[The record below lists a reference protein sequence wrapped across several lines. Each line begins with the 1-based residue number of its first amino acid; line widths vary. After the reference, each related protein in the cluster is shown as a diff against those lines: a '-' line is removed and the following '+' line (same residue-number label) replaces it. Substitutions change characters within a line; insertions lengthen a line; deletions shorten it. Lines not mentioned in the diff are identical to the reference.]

1 MFANLP
7 RKQLGFILVIL
18 SLLIS
23 LPLEA
28 FAAPVPWEPYN
39 QYLSDSTPAVKR
51 HLRGVWISTV
61 INLDWPSKSTTGI
74 LNDAQ
79 RTMKSKEELA
89 AILDRAVETNMNAV
103 FLQVSP
109 EGDAL
114 YNSKITSW
122 SRYLTGTFGKDPG
135 FDPLAYAVEEAHKRN
150 LEIHAWFNPYRISM
164 DTKDATKESLMIE
177 KSVYK
182 EHPDWIKTSAARF
195 VLDPGIPEAR
205 KWVEDRVMEV
215 VNNYD
220 IDGIHFDDYFY
231 YENYVG
237 ELKDTDTYNK
247 YNKGQFSNLGDWRR
261 NNTYLLIKE
270 LSQKIREAKSWV
282 KFGVSPGGVWGNERD
297 LPSRGSNTNTS
308 FTNYGASFA
317 DTKKWVEEELVDY
330 IAPQIYFSFGNA
342 RVPYGELAS
351 WWAQICR
358 EKNVHLYIG
367 QALYK
372 LNDDSDAL
380 FKGANAVPELLR
392 QLKFNI
398 TKPEIQGSVLFRYQN
413 LNDKGKQEAV
423 TAMKEGP
430 WASKALVPAMP
441 WKGGKAPGA
450 PVSGKVTASSAGT
463 VVTWKDSGPNTAY
476 YAVYRFNKG
485 EKGDVAAPSSGTK
498 LMGTVRKKGGLVQD
512 FIDKGNADPSKV
524 FYVVT
529 ALDRLHNES
538 EGMVLGSNRP
548 DLLPK
553 VGMKYFW
560 EDKVIEVIF
569 KQLFKQ

>member
-39 QYLSDSTPAVKR
+39 QYLPDSTPVAKR

-79 RTMKSKEELA
+79 RIMKSKEELA
-89 AILDRAVETNMNAV
+89 AILDRAVEMNMNAV

-114 YNSKITSW
+114 YNSKITNW

-308 FTNYGASFA
+308 FTNYGAAFA
-317 DTKKWVEEELVDY
+317 DTKKWVEEELLDY

-372 LNDDSDAL
+372 INDDSDAL
-380 FKGANAVPELLR
+380 FKGANAVPEFLR

-398 TKPEIQGSVLFRYQN
+398 TKPEIQGSILFRYQN

-441 WKGGKAPGA
+441 WKGGKAPGT
-450 PVSGKVTASSAGT
+450 PVSGKVSASSAGT
-463 VVTWKDSGPNTAY
+463 VLTWKDSGPNTAY

-512 FIDKGNADPSKV
+512 FTDKEKTDPSKV

-538 EGMVLGSNRP
+538 EGLVLGSNRP
-548 DLLPK
+548 NLLPN

-560 EDKVIEVIF
+560 GDKVIEVIF